1 MEEKFFKYPSFYSS
15 TEENELYKMPA
26 RRKPLMSPFTRLGI
40 ALLVV
45 GAIIV
50 GLGTYYDRGAISLY
64 GLLFVVAG
72 FVLYFASSIITYKK
86 TRK

>member
-1 MEEKFFKYPSFYSS
+1 MELVELFKLP
-15 TEENELYKMPA
+15 E
-26 RRKPLMSPFTRLGI
+26 RKKPRMSPFTRLGI

-50 GLGTYYDRGAISLY
+50 GIGTYYDRGAISLY
-64 GLLFVVAG
+64 GLFFVVAG
-72 FVLYFASSIITYKK
+72 FVLYFTSSIVTYRK

>member
-1 MEEKFFKYPSFYSS
+1 
-15 TEENELYKMPA
+15 
-26 RRKPLMSPFTRLGI
+26 MSPFTRLGI
-40 ALLVV
+40 ALLAV

-64 GLLFVVAG
+64 GLLFVVTG

-86 TRK
+86 TRN

>member
-40 ALLVV
+40 AL
-45 GAIIV
+45 
-50 GLGTYYDRGAISLY
+50 TYYDRGAISLY

>member
-15 TEENELYKMPA
+15 TEETELYKMPE
-26 RRKPLMSPFTRLGI
+26 RRKPTMSPFTRLGI

-50 GLGTYYDRGAISLY
+50 GVGTYYDRGAISLY

-86 TRK
+86 RRK

>member
-1 MEEKFFKYPSFYSS
+1 MELV
-15 TEENELYKMPA
+15 ELYKLPEHKKL
-26 RRKPLMSPFTRLGI
+26 RMSPFTRLGI

-50 GLGTYYDRGAISLY
+50 GIGSYYDRGAISLY
-64 GLLFVVAG
+64 GLFFVIAG
-72 FVLYFASSIITYKK
+72 FVLYFASSIVTYKK